1 MFQEPRCSK
10 SRRKRN
16 DFTSSEKKPQNKFIQ
31 TEIRLVQTTVVMKC
45 SQIKVQNMSERLHSK
60 NESIL
65 HLNSILNTSYILKT
79 TPHVLFE

>member
-1 MFQEPRCSK
+1 MFKIKE
-10 SRRKRN
+10 
-16 DFTSSEKKPQNKFIQ
+16 EKEWFYIIWKKKTQNKFIQ